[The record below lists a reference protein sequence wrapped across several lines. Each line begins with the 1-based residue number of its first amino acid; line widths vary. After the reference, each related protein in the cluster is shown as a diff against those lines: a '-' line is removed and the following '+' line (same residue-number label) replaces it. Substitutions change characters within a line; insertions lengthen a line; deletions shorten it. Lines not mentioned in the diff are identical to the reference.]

1 MHYHCIDNSRKL
13 CPICSPTEEDTDV
26 GKNASVDENV
36 NMDEDEVE
44 DADDEKVETQ
54 PEIQSSSKGKKRAN
68 EATDSSSSK
77 KSKKKIKEDDSI
89 VLKRLIRE
97 LSSDTTRLS
106 VIKEKKGLY
115 RESAREV
122 KGDRTFFELYLKI
135 SNAEERNENARHELI
150 IAYFHF
156 GEELEKRLAHYRKT
170 DKDHEATKKVYNEV
184 KDQLPKEV
192 TNNALRKKSDRAKK
206 LYDLFFRI
214 SNDKIQRMTLIQ
226 RIKTFSA
233 TSISN
238 LSDGN
243 IKYVATQ
250 VRKNIRQN

>member
-13 CPICSPTEEDTDV
+13 CPICPPTEEDTDV
-26 GKNASVDENV
+26 GKNASVDEDV

-44 DADDEKVETQ
+44 DADDEEVETQ
-54 PEIQSSSKGKKRAN
+54 PEIQSSSKSKKRAN

-89 VLKRLIRE
+89 VLKRLIWE
-97 LSSDTTRLS
+97 LSSDTTRLF

-115 RESAREV
+115 REFAWEV
-122 KGDRTFFELYLKI
+122 EGGRTFFELYLKI

-214 SNDKIQRMTLIQ
+214 SDDKIQRMTLI
-226 RIKTFSA
+226 
-233 TSISN
+233 
-238 LSDGN
+238 
-243 IKYVATQ
+243 
-250 VRKNIRQN
+250 